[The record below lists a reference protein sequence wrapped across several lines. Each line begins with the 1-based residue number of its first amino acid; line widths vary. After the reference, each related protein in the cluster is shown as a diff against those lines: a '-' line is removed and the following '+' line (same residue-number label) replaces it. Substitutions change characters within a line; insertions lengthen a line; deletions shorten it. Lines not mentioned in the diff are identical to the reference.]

1 MPQGRGIYPNFWSY
15 FEGYKK
21 GVTIHYIDSGIDTG
35 NIIIRQEAVIGLCE
49 TLRSSNKILMNL
61 AEQVFMDNIDN
72 IIHGKLVVLE
82 QSEEEC
88 DSFYHSRTLSE
99 RYVEILPNCWDT
111 GIDYCTSMGRDFF
124 ISAQFIDK
132 YIKELHD

>member
-1 MPQGRGIYPNFWSY
+1 
-15 FEGYKK
+15 
-21 GVTIHYIDSGIDTG
+21 
-35 NIIIRQEAVIGLCE
+35 
-49 TLRSSNKILMNL
+49 MNL